1 MGVFKEILL
10 IIFSWPFVAII
21 AILVLRKPI
30 YELVLRLI
38 NSDSWKAKIWPVE
51 IELGKIVDKGNQVV
65 DKLNAISYIM
75 AESRLLELEITDSLF
90 STMLTEKQRSKMLSH
105 IEELKNLTK
114 K

>member
-1 MGVFKEILL
+1 
-10 IIFSWPFVAII
+10 
-21 AILVLRKPI
+21 
-30 YELVLRLI
+30 
-38 NSDSWKAKIWPVE
+38 
-51 IELGKIVDKGNQVV
+51 
-65 DKLNAISYIM
+65 M